1 LGKKEQTGRLVTQTI
16 NFPVGEQQIQPLKDL
31 LIIVQDAIPNPVSM
45 RIVKSNQQSTITDAA
60 TGIDIIHLR

>member
-16 NFPVGEQQIQPLKDL
+16 NFPVGEQQIPPLKDL
-31 LIIVQDAIPNPVSM
+31 LIIVQDVISNPVSM
-45 RIVKSNQQSTITDAA
+45 KIVKSNQQSTIPDAA